1 MGTTP
6 MTSSQTT
13 SPSPNSGDHLA
24 LIDYVR
30 AVAILLVLGFHL
42 LIESFGNLQKMEA
55 KLSFT
60 DCNIGHLLLSIV
72 PFSYGFIGVSIFFLV
87 SGFCIHLS
95 HEKSKRKEFKVFF
108 VRRFFRIYPPYFI
121 ALCFFAFVFPMTMLK
136 LNSPINLAQF
146 FSHVLLVHNLD
157 PRSFYGI
164 NGAFWSIGVEVQ
176 LYAIYPLLL
185 LMVRR
190 IGWNKALFI
199 TAAIELSL
207 RGGMLF
213 VNMPYWLSASPFFS
227 WFSWSIGAKLAD
239 DYLHGRPL
247 VLAKCPLWV
256 WPCMAAITY
265 TNKPIFVFTFPC
277 VALSTATVIA
287 YFMSRPPVTVPLPRL
302 VCNALRQIGIIS
314 YSVYLLHGPLLASL
328 QKTIRAAFP
337 AFTFSPFEMS
347 QYLLLYCLVILLV
360 SWLFHRYVELPG
372 IEAGKWVL
380 KRMQPTPAPAL
391 GPQSVNS

>member
-55 KLSFT
+55 KQSFT

-87 SGFCIHLS
+87 SGCCIHLS

-185 LMVRR
+185 LLVRR
-190 IGWNKALFI
+190 IGWNKTL
-199 TAAIELSL
+199 L
-207 RGGMLF
+207 
-213 VNMPYWLSASPFFS
+213 
-227 WFSWSIGAKLAD
+227 FSWSIGAKLAD

-256 WPCMAAITY
+256 WPCLAAITY

-287 YFMSRPPVTVPLPRL
+287 YFISRPPVTVPLPRL